1 MSSSR
6 LGKGFEALFSADP
19 APSVKQGEAILIPLA
34 RIEPNPDQPRKEFDG
49 QALEEL
55 AESIREKGI
64 IQPIIVERKDSG
76 GFVIVAGERRYRA
89 AKLAGLEEIPAL
101 IKNYGDEE
109 RLEIALIE
117 NIQRTDLKPIEEA
130 LAYQKLIEMKGYT
143 QEQLAKKLGKQ
154 RSTVA
159 NALRLLKL
167 PDEIKELIEE
177 QKLTPGHARAIL
189 SLEDENEQINFA
201 REILRNQLNVR
212 DAERMAER
220 KRHESRKR
228 TESESERRN
237 EKDAN
242 LAAIE
247 TELMETFGTKVT
259 IVHQKTGGTIVF
271 HFYGDDDLDRLLHLL
286 KGRDRASVVG
296 REDRY

>member
-34 RIEPNPDQPRKEFDG
+34 RIEPNPDQPRREFDR

-201 REILRNQLNVR
+201 KEILRNQLNVR

-220 KRHESRKR
+220 KRQETRKR
-228 TESESERRN
+228 TESGAEQSN

-242 LAAIE
+242 LVAIE

-271 HFYGDDDLDRLLHLL
+271 HFYGDEDLDRLLHLL
-286 KGRDRASVVG
+286 KGRDGSSVVG

>member
-228 TESESERRN
+228 TESESGRRN